1 MDCSLPSSCP
11 WDSPGKNTDLSH
23 PRIEPT
29 SPVTPALTDRFFTT
43 VATRKA
49 CIETLSYVWLF
60 ETPPWTIQSMAF
72 SRPECWS
79 GWPFPSPGDLPN
91 PRIELRSP
99 ALQAD
104 SLQLSH
110 KGSPRIL
117 EWVAYP
123 FSRGSSQSRN
133 LTWISCVAG
142 RFFTNW
148 AIWEAYRET
157 HRRQNIRSF
166 IAGLCSRANIHSKP
180 ELWH

>member
-1 MDCSLPSSCP
+1 MGKFLKRYRLLKDDQREKWLTAVRACAKSLQSCLALCNPMDCSLPSSCP

-91 PRIELRSP
+91 LGIKPSSP
-99 ALQAD
+99 ALKAD
-104 SLQLSH
+104 SLTAEPQ
-110 KGSPRIL
+110 GSPLNHGCGCLKARIQ
-117 EWVAYP
+117 VNKY
-123 FSRGSSQSRN
+123 
-133 LTWISCVAG
+133 G
-142 RFFTNW
+142 R
-148 AIWEAYRET
+148 Y
-157 HRRQNIRSF
+157 
-166 IAGLCSRANIHSKP
+166 IA
-180 ELWH
+180 E